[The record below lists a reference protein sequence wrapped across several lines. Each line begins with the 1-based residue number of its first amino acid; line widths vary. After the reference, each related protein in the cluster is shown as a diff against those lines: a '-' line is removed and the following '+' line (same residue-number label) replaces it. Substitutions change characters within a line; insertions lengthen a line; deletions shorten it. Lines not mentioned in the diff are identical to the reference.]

1 MAGTITPCLWFDTEA
16 EAAARF
22 YTGIFADSAITYV
35 SHYADDMPMPA
46 GTVLLVEFT
55 LLGRPMQALNAGP
68 GRPHTEAISLSVDRA
83 DQAEIDR
90 IWDAL
95 LADGG
100 EPSMCGW
107 LKDRFGVSWQVV
119 PAAMTAMERSAT
131 PAQFHR
137 LMQAMM
143 TMVKLDI
150 AQLEA
155 AFEGR
160 PA

>member
-1 MAGTITPCLWFDTEA
+1 MPGTITPCLLFAREA

-35 SHYADDMPMPA
+35 SHYADNMPLPA

-55 LLGRPMQALNAGP
+55 LRGRPMQALNGGP
-68 GRPHTEAISLSVDRA
+68 GVAHTEAMSLSVDCA
-83 DQAEIDR
+83 DQAELDR

-95 LADGG
+95 LEGG
-100 EPSMCGW
+100 GAPSMCGW

-119 PAAMTAMERSAT
+119 PAAMTEMERNAT
-131 PAQFHR
+131 PEQFQR
-137 LMQAMM
+137 LMASMM

-150 AQLEA
+150 ATLQA
-155 AFEGR
+155 AVDGR
-160 PA
+160 AA

>member
-22 YTGIFADSAITYV
+22 YTGIFPESAITYV
-35 SHYADDMPMPA
+35 SHYAENMPMPA

-55 LLGRPMQALNAGP
+55 LRGRPMQALNAGP
-68 GRPHTEAISLSVDRA
+68 GHPHTEAISLSVDCA

-131 PAQFHR
+131 PAQFQR

-150 AQLEA
+150 ARLEA